1 MKIVSPM
8 GIVMAVLLTALV
20 VGCSSGPG
28 QAPDDDMPSE
38 EMEPP
43 ATHSTE
49 VSGTFAAVPDA
60 IPVTGTITATITG
73 VSQNGTPVT
82 DPAALAGVLAE
93 FGLSGNMATFS
104 YTLVPGAT
112 STTITLSGVL
122 LMRLAGGDVM
132 ATREDAPDPTA
143 DPTAALD
150 GMWTGSTTDPQTMA
164 TISLNVNI
172 SFPNFTLTVV
182 APAAPAT
189 S

>member
-1 MKIVSPM
+1 MKIVSP
-8 GIVMAVLLTALV
+8 IAVVTAVLAALL

-28 QAPDDDMPSE
+28 QAPDE
-38 EMEPP
+38 EMPTDEMPETP

-49 VSGTFAAVPDA
+49 VTGNFVAVPDA
-60 IPVTGTITATITG
+60 NPLTGTITATITG
-73 VSQNGTPVT
+73 VSQNDTPVT

-104 YTLVPGAT
+104 YTLAPGAT
-112 STTITLSGVL
+112 STTITLSGDL
-122 LMRLAGGDVM
+122 LTNLVGGDVT
-132 ATREDAPDPTA
+132 ATREGAPDPMA
-143 DPTAALD
+143 ALTAALD

-164 TISLNVNI
+164 TISLSVDI
-172 SFPNFTLTVV
+172 TFPNFTLTVV